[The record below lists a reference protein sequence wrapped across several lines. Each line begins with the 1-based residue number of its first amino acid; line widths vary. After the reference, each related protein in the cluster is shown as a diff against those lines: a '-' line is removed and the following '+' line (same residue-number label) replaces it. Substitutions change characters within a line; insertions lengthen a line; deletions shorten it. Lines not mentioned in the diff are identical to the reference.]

1 MKRNEIAKLNSAQA
15 ATNRFGIG
23 MLTPTLIVL
32 LVMTAYPLIF
42 TFVYSFTDYNY
53 LKGTENA
60 SFVLFDNYVSLF
72 KNGYFQQAV
81 WNTIKFTILA
91 VVLEMALGLL
101 IAVFVNSLKRGQ
113 KIMRTLLLLPYLL
126 PAVTVALSWRMM
138 LSANYGIINQFLK
151 GLGLPVFNWFMDTK
165 TAFGT
170 ILLIVLVTGLLFLC
184 IFAYYVKNCL
194 STDLDVQLSD
204 FTVSLSS
211 SILYEDSDGNWQNLT
226 NLSSTENR
234 VWIDYADIPKDME
247 HAAVA
252 IEDKRFYKHKGVD
265 WYRTTGAFINMF
277 LSMKNDFGGSTIT
290 QQLIKNLTKQDDIT
304 VQRKLLEIFQALEFE
319 KSYDKEEIM
328 EWYLNIVYF
337 GEGCNGVYTA
347 AETYFGKEPKDLT
360 LAECASIIGIT
371 NNPSKYDPFISREN
385 NKARQETILKQ
396 MYEQGYISKEQYDE
410 AVAQELVFVRSE
422 SDDATQTIYSYYA
435 EAVINDVLNDLVEQK
450 GVSRDTARTLLYSGG
465 YQVYSC
471 YDPSIQQAIDDV
483 YTDLD
488 KMPQRP
494 SASGQ
499 QFESAIV
506 IMDPYTGEIKGLS
519 GGTGKKTINF
529 GTNRATQSK
538 RPPGSSLKPIATY
551 GPAMELG
558 LITQYT
564 QVNDSPD
571 IKLTGTSWYPKNSG
585 GGNYGVITIREALQ
599 RSLNTVSAQILDKLT
614 PRASYEFLKDKLGV
628 TSLAESD
635 CDYAPLALG
644 QLTHGITVREMTQAY
659 SAFVNDGVF
668 TYGRTYSY
676 VKDPSGEVVLENPAR
691 TIVAFK
697 ANTAWNMADMLC
709 NAVNSGTGSEAR
721 LSGMPV
727 GGKTGTTTNNCD
739 RWFVGFTPY
748 YVAAVWTGYDM
759 PEYMNFSGN
768 PAAQIWKLVMDPIH
782 KDLPTKSFPTP
793 TIGSPTGIFGNF
805 SGQSQDTGG
814 DADDAG

>member
-1 MKRNEIAKLNSAQA
+1 MSVAGA
-15 ATNRFGIG
+15 
-23 MLTPTLIVL
+23 VL
-32 LVMTAYPLIF
+32 R
-42 TFVYSFTDYNY
+42 
-53 LKGTENA
+53 
-60 SFVLFDNYVSLF
+60 VL
-72 KNGYFQQAV
+72 
-81 WNTIKFTILA
+81 
-91 VVLEMALGLL
+91 
-101 IAVFVNSLKRGQ
+101 
-113 KIMRTLLLLPYLL
+113 
-126 PAVTVALSWRMM
+126 
-138 LSANYGIINQFLK
+138 
-151 GLGLPVFNWFMDTK
+151 
-165 TAFGT
+165 GT

-396 MYEQGYISKEQYDE
+396 MYEQGYINKEQYDE

-519 GGTGKKTINF
+519 GGTDKKTINF

-538 RPPGSSLKPIATY
+538 RPPGSSIKPIATY

-564 QVNDSPD
+564 QVNDAPD
-571 IKLTGTSWYPKNSG
+571 IKLSGTSWYPKNSG

-635 CDYAPLALG
+635 CALG
-644 QLTHGITVREMTQAY
+644 QLTNGITVREMTQAY

-768 PAAQIWKLVMDPIH
+768 PAAQIWKLVMESIH